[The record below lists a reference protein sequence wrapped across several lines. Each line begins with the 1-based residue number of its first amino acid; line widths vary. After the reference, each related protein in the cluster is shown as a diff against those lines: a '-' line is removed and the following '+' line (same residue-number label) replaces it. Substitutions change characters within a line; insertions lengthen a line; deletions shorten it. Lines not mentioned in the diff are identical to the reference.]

1 MSGRAGAAPWRDT
14 RRPDQPGAE
23 STPPSGEVA
32 KTSAVMDLLRKL
44 SADGA
49 SLTGGEV
56 KGKAPAARKDLE
68 DNLVI
73 PGAVASSKGT
83 SAQKVPADAVVGHTS
98 DNPAGTPGRT
108 AATPNE
114 VAKNAAIVA
123 MISTLPWQA
132 FGPGTEGGKAQPEI
146 WSNNAKFKAAS
157 EKMQLAVVDLN
168 KAAQSGDL
176 ESIKKAFG
184 TAGASC
190 KNCHDDFK
198 KK

>member
-1 MSGRAGAAPWRDT
+1 MKLQKILLA
-14 RRPDQPGAE
+14 
-23 STPPSGEVA
+23 STATILS
-32 KTSAVMDLLRKL
+32 L
-44 SADGA
+44 SASFAFAQFQKPEDAIKYRQSTFTVMANSFGKINA
-49 SLTGGEV
+49 VV
-56 KGKAPAARKDLE
+56 KGDAPFNKD
-68 DNLVI
+68 
-73 PGAVASSKGT
+73 
-83 SAQKVPADAVVGHTS
+83 
-98 DNPAGTPGRT
+98 
-108 AATPNE
+108 E

-123 MISTLPWQA
+123 MMSTLPWQA
-132 FGPGTEGGKAQPEI
+132 FGPGTEGGKAESDI
-146 WSNNAKFKAAS
+146 WSNSAKFKAAS